1 MLDHEH
7 IDSRADSR
15 DSLLGRTY
23 TDRDTFISSDHQSI
37 QYVLSTT
44 FLGGMM
50 DGRHVMPR
58 SDRRKTDK
66 RAMRRSP
73 LRTRDEANE
82 RALAQQ
88 QSYEATQQDRRTTM
102 GGGSPF
108 VHLSSEDDTGSESDD
123 TSGDDPYASQHEEKA
138 EDDGASSDDTVI
150 SIRDSVVLR
159 GRLASTMLEAER
171 LSQELQVALA
181 NMNFNTQDLIKMTE
195 MEGK

>member
-1 MLDHEH
+1 MPNRFRAVSMTGRMVDSDHF
-7 IDSRADSR
+7 DVR
-15 DSLLGRTY
+15 DRGSLGRTY
-23 TDRDTFISSDHQSI
+23 TDRDTFISNDHQSI

-66 RAMRRSP
+66 KAMRRSP

-108 VHLSSEDDTGSESDD
+108 VHLSSDDDTDSESDD
-123 TSGDDPYASQHEEKA
+123 SNSDDPYASQHEEGA
-138 EDDGASSDDTVI
+138 EDDGASSDDTVTT
-150 SIRDSVVLR
+150 RDEVVLR
-159 GRLASTMLEAER
+159 GRLASTMLEVER
-171 LSQELQVALA
+171 LS
-181 NMNFNTQDLIKMTE
+181 
-195 MEGK
+195 